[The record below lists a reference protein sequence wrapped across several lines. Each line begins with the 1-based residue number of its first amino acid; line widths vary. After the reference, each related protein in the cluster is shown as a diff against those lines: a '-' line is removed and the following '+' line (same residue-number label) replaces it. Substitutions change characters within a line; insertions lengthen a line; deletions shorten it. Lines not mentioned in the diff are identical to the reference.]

1 MSLSRAIAEE
11 AMRKLWSS
19 KFHAAG
25 SSSNNTLAIADL
37 GCSSGPNTLF
47 AVSELIKVVEKLC
60 KEQGRESPEFQVFLN
75 DLPRNDFNTIFRSSF
90 HEKLKESLVFIN
102 GVAGSF
108 YGRLFPAKTL
118 HLVHSSCA
126 VQWLSQLPPGLDK
139 SNRGN
144 IYISTSCSPP
154 GVEEVYQRQFHKDFS
169 LFLRCRSQE
178 LVIGGR
184 MVLTIIG
191 RRSQYPSAKEG
202 CYFWHLLSLVLNQ
215 MASEGL
221 IDKDKLGSF
230 NIPEYMPSPM
240 EVEAEVKN
248 EGSFVIDQLQVSE
261 VSWDAHDHEATG
273 ADSVANCIRAVAEPL
288 MVNHFGDGEVMI
300 DEVFR
305 RYRAIVSTRI
315 ANDEKTGSFVFVTV
329 SLTNHHTC

>member
-1 MSLSRAIAEE
+1 
-11 AMRKLWSS
+11 MRKLWSS

-178 LVIGGR
+178 LVIGG
-184 MVLTIIG
+184 
-191 RRSQYPSAKEG
+191 Q
-202 CYFWHLLSLVLNQ
+202 
-215 MASEGL
+215 
-221 IDKDKLGSF
+221 DKLGSF

-261 VSWDAHDHEATG
+261 VSWDAHDNDEYSNVASDHEATG

>member
-19 KFHAAG
+19 KF
-25 SSSNNTLAIADL
+25 NNTLAIADL

-60 KEQGRESPEFQVFLN
+60 KEQGRESPEF
-75 DLPRNDFNTIFRSSF
+75 
-90 HEKLKESLVFIN
+90 
-102 GVAGSF
+102 
-108 YGRLFPAKTL
+108 
-118 HLVHSSCA
+118 
-126 VQWLSQLPPGLDK
+126 QLPPGLDK

-261 VSWDAHDHEATG
+261 VSWDAHDNDEYSNVASDHEATG

>member
-60 KEQGRESPEFQVFLN
+60 KEQGRESPEF
-75 DLPRNDFNTIFRSSF
+75 
-90 HEKLKESLVFIN
+90 
-102 GVAGSF
+102 
-108 YGRLFPAKTL
+108 
-118 HLVHSSCA
+118 
-126 VQWLSQLPPGLDK
+126 QLPPGLDK

-261 VSWDAHDHEATG
+261 VSWDAHDNDEYSNVASDHEATG